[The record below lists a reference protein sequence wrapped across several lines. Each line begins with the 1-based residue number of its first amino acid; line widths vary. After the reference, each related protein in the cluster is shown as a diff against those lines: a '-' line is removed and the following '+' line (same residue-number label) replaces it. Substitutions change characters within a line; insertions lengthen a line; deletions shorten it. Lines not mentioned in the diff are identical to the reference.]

1 MHVVQPKNRRLSIL
15 MAQIVSIALALQ
27 LLVPF
32 SIALEAQPAFPN
44 LSGKKLVLKPQKKE
58 ITIFAESGEA
68 IRLTP
73 LEQRIA
79 LCESSGIHYARNGT
93 VLRGRHNPNDIGI
106 MQINTEYHGESAE
119 RLGYNLLTVSGNIGY
134 AKHLLKMQNT
144 QPWNASKHCWS
155 SRGV

>member
-1 MHVVQPKNRRLSIL
+1 MV
-15 MAQIVSIALALQ
+15 QIVSIALALQ
-27 LLVPF
+27 LLIPLSVAFEVHPV
-32 SIALEAQPAFPN
+32 FPN
-44 LSGKKLVLKPQKKE
+44 LSGKKLILKPQKKE
-58 ITIFAESGEA
+58 ITIFTESGEA

-79 LCESSGIHYARNGT
+79 LCESSGIHYTRNGL
-93 VLRGRHNPNDIGI
+93 VLRGKRNPNDIGI

-119 RLGYNLLTVSGNIGY
+119 RLGYDLLTVSGNIGY

-155 SRGV
+155 PRGV